1 MRRLQCGDNKFY
13 LFHHLFLF
21 QDFFCSI
28 NIIYIYNHLTT
39 YIYKMVCWLYLLVIQ
54 EDFVLSKWHVNL
66 LSLYYKQCMTDKQS
80 IFLPASIIFVDIF
93 IAYSG

>member
-1 MRRLQCGDNKFY
+1 MRRLQCGDNKFF

-21 QDFFCSI
+21 QDFFVVLI
-28 NIIYIYNHLTT
+28 LYVYNHLTT

-54 EDFVLSKWHVNL
+54 EDFVLSKYWIC
-66 LSLYYKQCMTDKQS
+66 YYKQCMTDKQS

>member
-13 LFHHLFLF
+13 LFHHLLLF
-21 QDFFCSI
+21 QDFFVALTL
-28 NIIYIYNHLTT
+28 YVYNHL
-39 YIYKMVCWLYLLVIQ
+39 YKMVCWLYLLVIQ
-54 EDFVLSKWHVNL
+54 EDFVLSKYHVNL

>member
-21 QDFFCSI
+21 EDFFCSI

-54 EDFVLSKWHVNL
+54 EDFVLSKYWIC
-66 LSLYYKQCMTDKQS
+66 YYKQCMTDKQS
-80 IFLPASIIFVDIF
+80 IFWPASIIFVDIF

>member
-21 QDFFCSI
+21 QDVFVVLI
-28 NIIYIYNHLTT
+28 LYVYNHLTT

-54 EDFVLSKWHVNL
+54 EDFVLSKYHVNL